1 MQSREDVKDQNESEN
16 KSEDSNSNYK
26 EQESETIKN
35 IINDQLSSS
44 KEDNE

>member
-16 KSEDSNSNYK
+16 KSVDSYSNYK

-35 IINDQLSSS
+35 IIND
-44 KEDNE
+44 